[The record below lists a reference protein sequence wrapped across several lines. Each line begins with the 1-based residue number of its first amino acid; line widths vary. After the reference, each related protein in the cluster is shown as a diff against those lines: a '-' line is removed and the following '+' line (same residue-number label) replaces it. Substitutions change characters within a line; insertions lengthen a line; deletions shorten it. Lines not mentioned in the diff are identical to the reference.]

1 MNRKILVSGVLLI
14 VAMLVF
20 ACVPKANNS
29 KAGTA
34 EETADK
40 LETETAATGIKFISE
55 DWNKALATAKKQKKL
70 IFLDAYTSWCG
81 PCKML
86 KRNTFPD
93 KAVGEFF
100 NKNFVNIELD
110 MEKGDGLAVAAKY
123 GVDAYPT
130 LLFADA
136 EGNMVTFTQ
145 GYMEAKQLLEFGN
158 YGLSK
163 VKKP

>member
-1 MNRKILVSGVLLI
+1 MNKKILVSGILLV
-14 VAMLVF
+14 VAVLVF
-20 ACVPKANNS
+20 ACLPKANNS
-29 KAGTA
+29 TAGT
-34 EETADK
+34 EEKVTEK
-40 LETETAATGIKFISE
+40 QGTETTGTGIKFIEE
-55 DWNKALATAKKQKKL
+55 DWTKALAKAKKEKKL
-70 IFLDAYTSWCG
+70 IFLDAYTTWCG

-100 NKNFVNIELD
+100 NKNFVNVELD
-110 MEKGDGLAVAAKY
+110 MEKGEGLAVAAKF
-123 GVDAYPT
+123 GVNAYPT

-163 VKKP
+163 VKK

>member
-1 MNRKILVSGVLLI
+1 MNKRILITGALI
-14 VAMLVF
+14 ILAALVF
-20 ACVPKANNS
+20 ACLPKSEN
-29 KAGTA
+29 KD
-34 EETADK
+34 ETASEVVMQK
-40 LETETAATGIKFISE
+40 TEKAVVTEPGIQFLEENWA
-55 DWNKALATAKKQKKL
+55 KALAEAKKQNKL

-93 KAVGEFF
+93 KAVGDFF
-100 NKNFVNIELD
+100 NKNFVNIALD
-110 MEKGDGLAVAAKY
+110 MEKGDGVAIAAKF
-123 GVDAYPT
+123 GIDAYPT

-136 EGNMVTFTQ
+136 DGNMVTFTQ

-163 VKKP
+163 KKN